1 MEKDISSLLSSSL
14 SLFSLLLS
22 LSLSSPHFFTTTDR
36 ETERDDDDDDDDDDG
51 FFFFVFFFFEDDD
64 DEKDDDDEE
73 KLFNTKNTKKKIL
86 LFGVSRT
93 SNNEQF
99 CGKNAL
105 HMADSPGT
113 TREFG
118 RRFSHRHQFHRH
130 RV

>member
-1 MEKDISSLLSSSL
+1 LWIKDISH
-14 SLFSLLLS
+14 LFSLLLS
-22 LSLSSPHFFTTTDR
+22 LSLSPHFFTTTDR
-36 ETERDDDDDDDDDDG
+36 ETERDDDDDDDDDG
-51 FFFFVFFFFEDDD
+51 FFFFVFFFVFFFFFFFFFEDDD
-64 DEKDDDDEE
+64 EKTW
-73 KLFNTKNTKKKIL
+73 LFNNKNTKKIL

-93 SNNEQF
+93 TNNKQF